1 MGLYNKKSV
10 HFNQGF
16 TLVEVIVAM
25 ALLGILVIMASGLLI
40 PLKITNQT
48 SVEERAAG
56 IARSYIEILKS
67 RWQVRTDYINLPYN
81 VPNASDT
88 DMSADI
94 KLPTGWTL
102 TVNDGIWTSNDTLR
116 TVTVTIK
123 PDASDSKS
131 DVIIETMIN
140 RPS

>member
-1 MGLYNKKSV
+1 
-10 HFNQGF
+10 
-16 TLVEVIVAM
+16 
-25 ALLGILVIMASGLLI
+25 MASGLLI